1 MGKMPGWEARHRV
14 FQPLP
19 GMARIGHIGAMSRS
33 KNPKQNPYQKKYS
46 RRELFQSLVG
56 RGRRD
61 AVGPAPGV
69 DGSVSKGDSHLA
81 RGEFAEAV
89 RCYRA
94 YLERFP
100 DHLPTRRR
108 LVLSLYKAKRLPEAR
123 AELEA
128 MLGEGAG
135 ESFARLYLG
144 LVLARSGSR
153 EEALAAWKR
162 YRNIDQP
169 LILRAVNLLLG
180 REEIG
185 EGDAAEEMVAEVEA
199 AIEAQQQ
206 ADSG

>member
-1 MGKMPGWEARHRV
+1 
-14 FQPLP
+14 
-19 GMARIGHIGAMSRS
+19 
-33 KNPKQNPYQKKYS
+33 
-46 RRELFQSLVG
+46 
-56 RGRRD
+56 
-61 AVGPAPGV
+61 
-69 DGSVSKGDSHLA
+69 
-81 RGEFAEAV
+81 
-89 RCYRA
+89 
-94 YLERFP
+94 
-100 DHLPTRRR
+100 
-108 LVLSLYKAKRLPEAR
+108 
-123 AELEA
+123 
-128 MLGEGAG
+128 
-135 ESFARLYLG
+135 LG

>member
-1 MGKMPGWEARHRV
+1 M
-14 FQPLP
+14 P
-19 GMARIGHIGAMSRS
+19 GMARIGHIGAMGRS
-33 KNPKQNPYQKKYS
+33 KNQKQNPYQKKYS

-61 AVGPAPGV
+61 AVGPNPGL

-81 RGEFAEAV
+81 RGELAEAV
-89 RCYRA
+89 QCYRA
-94 YLERFP
+94 YLEKFP

-108 LVLSLYKAKRLPEAR
+108 LVLSLYKAERLQEAR

-128 MLGEGAG
+128 MLQEGAG

-153 EEALAAWKR
+153 DEALAAWKR

-185 EGDAAEEMVAEVEA
+185 EGSAPEEMVAEVEE
-199 AIEAQQQ
+199 AIEAQQR